1 MAQRTALLLLSL
13 CATGCGIVHEMI
25 TDDMHQELVYQARR
39 GDVTAIAKIAAPGI
53 DLDVPEGSNHWTA
66 LQHAVHKEQAESVRV
81 LLEWG
86 ATPDASQPGNQTAL
100 FMAADSKDPAMVEL
114 LINAGAD
121 VEWQGPGGRTP
132 LTQAVSGGALW
143 DVTDRPIL
151 GGCRTETVRAFMT
164 AYPTL
169 RVPATQTGKNAIMW
183 ARAHD
188 CTEVL
193 RLIDVNPNLPGQS
206 AIASAGLIRDV
217 LGIPRPRDVLRGKPA
232 TPAPSRP

>member
-1 MAQRTALLLLSL
+1 MSRRIVLLLSL
-13 CATGCGIVHEMI
+13 CAAGCGIVHEVI
-25 TDDMHQELVYQARR
+25 TDDLHQELVYQARR
-39 GDVTAIAKIAAPGI
+39 GDVTMIARLAANGL

-66 LQHAVHKEQAESVRV
+66 LQHAVHKEQAGSVRV

-86 ATPDASQPGNQTAL
+86 ADPDLTQPGNQTAL

-121 VEWQGPGGRTP
+121 VEWEGPGGRTP

-151 GGCRTETVRAFMT
+151 GGCRTETVRAIMK
-164 AYPTL
+164 AYPYL
-169 RVPATQTGKNAIMW
+169 RVPDTDTGKTAVTW
-183 ARAHD
+183 ARAHN

-193 RLIDVNPNLPGQS
+193 RLIDVNPNTAAQPARATLS
-206 AIASAGLIRDV
+206 LARDV
-217 LGIPRPRDVLRGKPA
+217 LGIPLPKDVLEGKPA
-232 TPAPSRP
+232 TRDRSRP

>member
-1 MAQRTALLLLSL
+1 MTRVAVLLLSL
-13 CATGCGIVHEMI
+13 CAAGCGIVHEMI
-25 TDDMHQELVYQARR
+25 TDNFHEELVYRARN
-39 GDVTAIAKIAAPGI
+39 GDVTEIARIAARGL
-53 DLDVPEGSNHWTA
+53 DLDQPEGANHWTA

-143 DVTDRPIL
+143 DVTDRPML
-151 GGCRTETVRAFMT
+151 GGCRTETVRAFMK
-164 AYPTL
+164 AYPRL
-169 RVPATQTGKNAIMW
+169 RVPDTETGKTAVTW
-183 ARAHD
+183 ARAHN

-193 RLIDVNPNLPGQS
+193 RLIDVNPNTAAQPARATISLV
-206 AIASAGLIRDV
+206 REM
-217 LGIPRPRDVLRGKPA
+217 LGVPRPTDALRQTPA

>member
-1 MAQRTALLLLSL
+1 MARLTALLLASL
-13 CATGCGIVHEMI
+13 CTAGCEIVHEMI
-25 TDDMHQELVYQARR
+25 TDNFHEELVYRARM
-39 GDVTAIAKIAAPGI
+39 GDVATIARLAARGL
-53 DLDVPEGSNHWTA
+53 DLDVPQGSNHWTA
-66 LQHAVHKEQAESVRV
+66 LQHAVHKQQAGSVRV

-86 ATPDASQPGNQTAL
+86 AQPDLTFPGNQTPL

-143 DVTDRPIL
+143 DVLDRPVF

-164 AYPTL
+164 AYPRL
-169 RVPATQTGKNAIMW
+169 RVPDTPTGKTAVTW
-183 ARAHD
+183 ARVHS

-193 RLIDVNPNLPGQS
+193 RLIDVNPNTAAQPARATLS
-206 AIASAGLIRDV
+206 LARDV
-217 LGIPRPRDVLRGKPA
+217 LGIPSPKDVFARKRA
-232 TPAPSRP
+232 TPAPSQP